1 MGFPAWWKGL
11 SGQQRRQ
18 QGQWAQL
25 RGGLETITPTLLAG
39 WVHHPSIPFAEVRL
53 VCGPHLIGQA
63 RIEGHRPDVEA
74 HLGLPGPFG
83 FAMEIAEDL
92 PLVELRDPPQFLAI
106 TADGSAR
113 VPLCKLGST
122 PAATTEWLQL
132 ALRPEFR
139 GLRGHFDGL
148 APGEQAVHG
157 WCHRADGGLASIWLH
172 AAGLEPR
179 QLDCSEYRPGMGSQ
193 GHPDQCGFFLPLEAW
208 PEAAGKEIWASHD
221 REGKLRLPQNHS
233 VVMPLV
239 VSDLMPS
246 PAREQSLRL
255 EPELVLPTSV
265 PDDLRHHWETLEQF
279 RRLLDRLEA
288 EPPSISPAQP
298 GSPLSSRSA
307 RFRLW
312 R

>member
-1 MGFPAWWKGL
+1 
-11 SGQQRRQ
+11 
-18 QGQWAQL
+18 
-25 RGGLETITPTLLAG
+25 
-39 WVHHPSIPFAEVRL
+39 
-53 VCGPHLIGQA
+53 LIGQA
-63 RIEGHRPDVEA
+63 RIDGHRPDVEA

-83 FAMEIAEDL
+83 FAMEIPADL
-92 PLVELRDPPQFLAI
+92 PLVEWRDPPQFLAI
-106 TADGSAR
+106 TADGSSR
-113 VPLCKLGST
+113 VTLRKLGST
-122 PAATTEWLQL
+122 PEATSESLQL

-148 APGEQAVHG
+148 APGERAVHG

-172 AAGLEPR
+172 ASGLEPR
-179 QLDCSEYRPGMGSQ
+179 QLDCSDFRPGMGIQ

-208 PEAAGKEIWASHD
+208 PEAAGREIWASHD
-221 REGKLRLPQNHS
+221 REGKLRLPQNES
-233 VVMPLV
+233 VAMPLV
-239 VSDLMPS
+239 VSEMMPS

-255 EPELVLPTSV
+255 EPELVLPTTV

-288 EPPSISPAQP
+288 QPPSLSPAQP
-298 GSPLSSRSA
+298 GPPVSSRSA